1 MTQIVRFFDYGLLI
15 YIIYASALALVAIC
29 ASLVDCLSVFPYGFE
44 DSVLQMNRGTPDN
57 YGFINPG
64 TPNSPG
70 GPGTPGGFPPG
81 LPGTHHTNVH
91 IIHDDGSWANG
102 IRNLFI
108 YGSGTTRM
116 VMSIRR
122 GGSPSQQFFI
132 ISSTILAETAS
143 RLVLNSLNDPS
154 YIRAHMYNIRAIL
167 QGEDGADVYMNP
179 HAEQAAT
186 GANSSSTLP
195 GSSEG
200 AGPVSNTDS
209 ILGSGSS
216 TASAPGGTDEI
227 AKSMIGVDIDLAKIC
242 ESVLSKIVNYINY
255 IFEPVQHSY
264 TIDVMSS
271 HIQNISIL
279 LFILTV
285 IIVIFFISFLVNIT
299 LFFFSDRL
307 LKYFKNKY
315 II

>member
-1 MTQIVRFFDYGLLI
+1 
-15 YIIYASALALVAIC
+15 
-29 ASLVDCLSVFPYGFE
+29 
-44 DSVLQMNRGTPDN
+44 
-57 YGFINPG
+57 
-64 TPNSPG
+64 
-70 GPGTPGGFPPG
+70 
-81 LPGTHHTNVH
+81 
-91 IIHDDGSWANG
+91 
-102 IRNLFI
+102 
-108 YGSGTTRM
+108 M
-116 VMSIRR
+116 VKSIRR
-122 GGSPSQQFFI
+122 GGSPSQQLFI

-154 YIRAHMYNIRAIL
+154 YIRAHIYKIRAIFH
-167 QGEDGADVYMNP
+167 GNDSASVYMNP

-186 GANSSSTLP
+186 GTNSSSTLP

-216 TASAPGGTDEI
+216 SASAPEGTDEI
-227 AKSMIGVDIDLAKIC
+227 AKSMMGVDIDLTKIC

-279 LFILTV
+279 LFILTA
-285 IIVIFFISFLVNIT
+285 IIFIFFISFLFNIT
-299 LFFFSDRL
+299 LFLFSDRL
-307 LKYFKNKY
+307 LKYFKKQVY
-315 II
+315 SMISKL